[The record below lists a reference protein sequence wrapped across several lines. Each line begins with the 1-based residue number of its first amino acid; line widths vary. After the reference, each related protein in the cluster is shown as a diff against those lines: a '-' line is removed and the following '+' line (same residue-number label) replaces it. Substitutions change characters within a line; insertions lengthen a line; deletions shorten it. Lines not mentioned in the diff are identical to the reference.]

1 MVVNASAWFIVISP
15 CVEFLTLVS
24 TKVDVGT
31 AQVYLRLLCRFRLA
45 VLLSR
50 TLRRVHLRVF
60 RCDKQGRGQSCS
72 KIHPVHFGYETQC
85 GGSKDQSAFR
95 NCGNGIYRAL
105 TPLCKVLHTP
115 LEEV

>member
-45 VLLSR
+45 ILLSR

-60 RCDKQGRGQSCS
+60 RCDKQGTRYKDSSWCPL
-72 KIHPVHFGYETQC
+72 PVGF
-85 GGSKDQSAFR
+85 
-95 NCGNGIYRAL
+95 
-105 TPLCKVLHTP
+105 
-115 LEEV
+115 